1 MRVKKVDVDL
11 SRAHRLLHPRNV
23 VMVSCTDKAEKTNI
37 ITLAWSMPTSSNPP
51 LVAIS
56 VAPQRYS
63 HGLIEE
69 TKEFV
74 VNVPTIEI
82 VKETLFCGRRS
93 GREHD
98 KFKET
103 PLTALRAKKVQAPI
117 IKECV
122 AHLEC
127 KLVQK
132 ITTGDHTIFVGE
144 VLAAHANEGVFNDK
158 FNISKV
164 SPIYHLGGDDFATLS
179 SEVITPSLQNSTGSK
194 LF

>member
-1 MRVKKVDVDL
+1 
-11 SRAHRLLHPRNV
+11 
-23 VMVSCTDKAEKTNI
+23 
-37 ITLAWSMPTSSNPP
+37 MPTSFDPP

-56 VAPQRYS
+56 VSPRRYS
-63 HGLIEE
+63 HRLIEE

-82 VKETLFCGRRS
+82 ARETLFCGRVS
-93 GREHD
+93 GRKHD

-103 PLTALRAKKVQAPI
+103 PLTALPAKKVKAPI

-132 ITTGDHTIFVGE
+132 VATGDHTVFVGE
-144 VLAAHANEGVFNDK
+144 VLAAHANEGVFDNK

-179 SEVITPSLQNSTGSK
+179 SEVVTPRL
-194 LF
+194 

>member
-1 MRVKKVDVDL
+1 MLQVRKVEVDL
-11 SRAHRLLHPRNV
+11 SCAYRLLHPRHV
-23 VMVSCTDKAEKTNI
+23 VMASCIDKTGGANI
-37 ITLAWSMPTSSNPP
+37 VTLAWSIPTSFDPP

-56 VAPQRYS
+56 VSPRRYS
-63 HGLIEE
+63 HRLIEE

-82 VKETLFCGRRS
+82 AGETLFCGRVS

-98 KFKET
+98 KFKEA
-103 PLTALRAKKVQAPI
+103 PLTALPAKKVQAPI

-132 ITTGDHTIFVGE
+132 ITTGDHTIFIGE
-144 VLAAHANEGVFNDK
+144 VLAAHVNEGVFDDK

-164 SPIYHLGGDDFATLS
+164 NPIYHLGGDDFATLS
-179 SEVITPSLQNSTGSK
+179 SEVVTPL
-194 LF
+194 L